1 MTINNIMGKPLKH
14 YATDKNTNARYVM
27 LALEN
32 ETDANTC
39 SVVDIDTLDS
49 DMRAELTAMIDS
61 DECQRVIDTW
71 RVLDKKFFM
80 SYPKQTVLGVLRAM
94 RKIKVVDSDN
104 VLVQLPNDNVQ
115 TPKEIM
121 NGIREYKA
129 HKSPQFNPNLDEKI
143 LEIDKKH
150 DETAELENKNAED
163 IKELKEQ
170 INTLTSSIG
179 ELIDAFKKS
188 SKGKK

>member
-14 YATDKNTNARYVM
+14 YATDRNTNARYVM

-94 RKIKVVDSDN
+94 RKIKVIDSDN

-121 NGIREYKA
+121 NGIREYKS
-129 HKSPQFNPNLDEKI
+129 HKSPQFNTNLDEKI
-143 LEIDKKH
+143 SEIDKKH
-150 DETAELENKNAED
+150 DETAALENKNAED
-163 IKELKEQ
+163 IRELKEQ

-188 SKGKK
+188 NKGKK